1 MEVVSS
7 KNAFLFNLDIE
18 EAVLFGETLEQLAQI
33 VWGPSYLV
41 ADLEE
46 EALLVVDAED
56 LLADV
61 LEQHEDGEVALD
73 AQAEWEWGY
82 MLKLLEEGSSSST
95 PYSTTNT

>member
-18 EAVLFGETLEQLAQI
+18 EAVLFGEAFEEFAQI
-33 VWGPSYLV
+33 IGGPSYLA

-46 EALLVVDAED
+46 EALLVVDAEY

-73 AQAEWEWGY
+73 AKANWGRGY

-95 PYSTTNT
+95 PYSTTSA